1 MVNRWLIRLTALYVL
16 WFLCGYVLVSGG
28 FLPGWLTWVN
38 GFYLILGG
46 VTALTWYTRK
56 YGSRQA
62 AILFVVCSSISY
74 AAEWIGVHTRRWFGA
89 YDYGSAF
96 APLVFGVPLA
106 IPFAWCML
114 LIIAKAFAP
123 ASPAADAWRGLS
135 LAEKLAPNA
144 RAIKQARARKKRRSF
159 WLPAIWAASMVT
171 AIDLLL
177 DPVAVKQ
184 RYWTW
189 VQKEAATW
197 NLMFD
202 AVPLSNYVCWWLTA
216 LLIMNI
222 INYLH
227 DEYMVRRGNRE
238 ALGEFIPLLLLLT
251 LESLFLTLAVKSG
264 LWWAAASNVGLLALL
279 FLWRRKEAFS

>member
-1 MVNRWLIRLTALYVL
+1 M
-16 WFLCGYVLVSGG
+16 LVSGG
-28 FLPGWLTWVN
+28 WLPEWLTWAI

-56 YGSRQA
+56 YGGRQA

-74 AAEWIGVHTRRWFGA
+74 AAEWIGVHTGRWFGN
-89 YDYGSAF
+89 YDYVAAL

-106 IPFAWCML
+106 IPFVWCML

-123 ASPAADAWRGLS
+123 ASPAANSWRGLS
-135 LAEKLAPNA
+135 LAEKQSPDL

-177 DPVAVKQ
+177 DPAAVKQ

-189 VQKEAATW
+189 AQNQAPTW
-197 NLMFD
+197 NVMFD
-202 AVPLSNYVCWWLTA
+202 DVPVSNYICWWLTA
-216 LLIMNI
+216 LFIMNI
-222 INYLH
+222 VNYLH
-227 DEYMVRRGNRE
+227 DEFIVQRKNKE
-238 ALGEFIPLLLLLT
+238 PFGECVPLLLLLT

-264 LWWAAASNVGLLALL
+264 LWWAVVLNLGLLALL
-279 FLWRRKEAFS
+279 FLWRRKEALS